1 MIYSNE
7 INKVCALCRN
17 AERIENNEDEMFC
30 ILKKKSVPVSAG
42 DCKKFDYDIFKK
54 IVHRKKRLKT
64 DFSAE
69 DFSLE

>member
-17 AERIENNEDEMFC
+17 AETIENNENEMFC
-30 ILKKKSVPVSAG
+30 RLKKQSMSISAG
-42 DCKKFDYDIFKK
+42 NCKKFDYDIFKK
-54 IVHRKKRLKT
+54 VVHRKKRLKT
-64 DFSAE
+64 NFSAE

>member
-1 MIYSNE
+1 MIYSND
-7 INKVCALCRN
+7 INKVCALCRS

-30 ILKKKSVPVSAG
+30 TIKKQSVSASAG

-54 IVHRKKRLKT
+54 VVHRKKRLKT
-64 DFSAE
+64 GFSAE